1 MKKEQDGESGKS
13 EEGWIN
19 LARTAA
25 IYLKMTPT
33 LSSAAVA
40 SMRRHCGRLLP
51 RILS

>member
-25 IYLKMTPT
+25 IK
-33 LSSAAVA
+33 SDRAAEDD
-40 SMRRHCGRLLP
+40 SNLEQCCC
-51 RILS
+51 S